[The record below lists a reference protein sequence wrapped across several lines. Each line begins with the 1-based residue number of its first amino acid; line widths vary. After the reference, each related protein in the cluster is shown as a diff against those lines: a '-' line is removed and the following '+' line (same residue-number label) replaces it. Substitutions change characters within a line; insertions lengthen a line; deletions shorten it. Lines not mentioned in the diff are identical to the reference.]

1 MGKHR
6 TPFLNNDVISLSER
20 NKTPEQKLWIGVLA
34 KAFEDAFKCTDT
46 RVALE
51 ALSWIKNGSD
61 FNYVCHLAGRD
72 GNYVKA
78 KMLNKVIEREAS
90 ILMHNKA
97 IKTGVAKII
106 KLKIKKPEPPIKK
119 PPVKK
124 DYSYLPKYS
133 HLFLLPTNSLS
144 TARSYSYQS

>member
-6 TPFLNNDVISLSER
+6 TPFLNNDVISLSEK
-20 NKTPEQKLWIGVLA
+20 NKTPEQKLWIAVLA
-34 KAFEDAFKCTDT
+34 KAFEDAFKTTDT
-46 RVALE
+46 RAALE

-90 ILMHNKA
+90 ILMYNKA
-97 IKTGVAKII
+97 IKVGVAKIV
-106 KLKIKKPEPPIKK
+106 KLKSKKPMPI
-119 PPVKK
+119 VKK
-124 DYSYLPKYS
+124 DYSFLPKYT
-133 HLFLLPTNSLS
+133 HDYVE
-144 TARSYSYQS
+144 R

>member
-90 ILMHNKA
+90 ILVEHKR
-97 IKTGVAKII
+97 IKIGVNNII
-106 KLKIKKPEPPIKK
+106 KLKKKGPVPGTSK
-119 PPVKK
+119 PFVKK
-124 DYSYLPKYS
+124 DYKWLPKYS
-133 HLFLLPTNSLS
+133 HTYVE
-144 TARSYSYQS
+144 R

>member
-1 MGKHR
+1 MAKHR
-6 TPFLNNDVISLSER
+6 APFLNNEVISLIEN
-20 NKTPEQKLWIGVLA
+20 NKTPEQKLWIAVLA
-34 KAFEDAFKCTDT
+34 KAFDDAFKSSDEGA
-46 RVALE
+46 ALD
-51 ALSWIKNGSD
+51 ALRWIRHGID

-72 GNYVKA
+72 GHYVKSR
-78 KMLNKVIEREAS
+78 MLDKVIEREAS

-133 HLFLLPTNSLS
+133 HDYVD
-144 TARSYSYQS
+144 R

>member
-20 NKTPEQKLWIGVLA
+20 NKTPEQKLWIAVLA
-34 KAFEDAFKCTDT
+34 KAFEDAFKTTDT
-46 RVALE
+46 RAALE

-90 ILMHNKA
+90 ILMYNKA
-97 IKTGVAKII
+97 IKVGVAKIV
-106 KLKIKKPEPPIKK
+106 KLKSKKPMPI
-119 PPVKK
+119 VKK
-124 DYSYLPKYS
+124 DYSFLPKYT
-133 HLFLLPTNSLS
+133 HDYVE
-144 TARSYSYQS
+144 R

>member
-1 MGKHR
+1 MAKHR
-6 TPFLNNDVISLSER
+6 APFLNNEVISLIEN
-20 NKTPEQKLWIGVLA
+20 NKTPEQKLWIAVLA
-34 KAFEDAFKCTDT
+34 KAFDDAFKSSDEGA
-46 RVALE
+46 ALD
-51 ALSWIKNGSD
+51 ALRWIRHGTD

-72 GNYVKA
+72 GHYVKSR
-78 KMLNKVIEREAS
+78 MLDKVIEREAS

-133 HLFLLPTNSLS
+133 HDYVD
-144 TARSYSYQS
+144 R